1 LQGKGENQTLE
12 RKIAIISIV
21 IGVVWFVS
29 CIAALVFGLTF
40 VGGVENNLL
49 SPLNLV
55 INTTDKVYNDI
66 VGFEILGIKIG
77 KVAEIVVAPIKDVIK
92 KPMEDL
98 KHRIESVFTTI
109 KLAYAGVIVWLAL
122 PQILLIYTGWLLRKG
137 RLRGRK

>member
-1 LQGKGENQTLE
+1 LE

-21 IGVVWFVS
+21 IGVLWFAS
-29 CIAALVFGLTF
+29 CIAALIFGLTF
-40 VGGVENNLL
+40 VGGIENNLL

-66 VGFEILGIKIG
+66 VGFQIGPIKIG
-77 KVAEIVVAPIKDVIK
+77 AVAEAIVSPIKEAIK
-92 KPMEDL
+92 KPMVDL
-98 KHRIESVFTTI
+98 KVKIESVFTTI
-109 KLAYAGVIVWLAL
+109 KLAYAGVMVWLAL